1 MNISTVK
8 EKILNAILIAERVTG
23 KKESLPILS
32 CVLLDVG
39 KDLIIRATNLE
50 AGVEIRVPC
59 DVSEKGVIAVPANVL
74 SQTLRSIGGE
84 KITLKTD
91 EGNLVVE
98 SKGTRTLIKAVPHSE
113 FPTLSGGAGS
123 AGISISRVNLMQGI
137 SGFVCGVSIDDPS
150 RTGERLYFHSKQRDN
165 LRRDRFIQAR

>member
-23 KKESLPILS
+23 KKKSLPILS

-39 KDLIIRATNLE
+39 KDLTIRATNLE

-59 DVSEKGVIAVPANVL
+59 DVSEKGVIAVPTNVL

-84 KITLKTD
+84 
-91 EGNLVVE
+91 
-98 SKGTRTLIKAVPHSE
+98 
-113 FPTLSGGAGS
+113 
-123 AGISISRVNLMQGI
+123 
-137 SGFVCGVSIDDPS
+137 
-150 RTGERLYFHSKQRDN
+150 
-165 LRRDRFIQAR
+165 